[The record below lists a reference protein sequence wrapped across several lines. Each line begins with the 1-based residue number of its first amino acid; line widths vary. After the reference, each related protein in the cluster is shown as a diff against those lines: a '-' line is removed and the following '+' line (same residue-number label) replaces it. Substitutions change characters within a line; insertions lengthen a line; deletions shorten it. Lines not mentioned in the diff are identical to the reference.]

1 MEESHDKMCMT
12 WNKHCQPLCS
22 CLFCSSLAVI
32 DHDDIG
38 KDDPLGGI
46 SIPLYEVIPGIRVHL
61 RKLLNDPSK
70 VSWLYTGNEYN
81 YSAYVLY

>member
-1 MEESHDKMCMT
+1 MDVQDCHEEMYMT
-12 WNKHCQPLCS
+12 GNKYCQLL
-22 CLFCSSLAVI
+22 LFLFICSSLAVI

-46 SIPLYEVIPGIRVHL
+46 SIPLYEVIPGIGVHL

-70 VSWLYTGNEYN
+70 VSWLYTENGQC
-81 YSAYVLY
+81 LWL